1 MIIVE
6 FMLTAYAHIVLGT
19 TGFIESITGL
29 YPAQQLDLVQQ
40 HYGLP
45 SSYGVMDTILA
56 VISS

>member
-6 FMLTAYAHIVLGT
+6 LVLTAYVTIVLGT
-19 TGFIESITGL
+19 AGFIESVTGL

-45 SSYGVMDTILA
+45 SSYGVMDTIGA